1 MTWQGEEKKSMRTS
15 SAYQNLTERKIQ
27 AFERLQPEF
36 ERCFRFIQEVHGQR
50 RFQTFSVR
58 DIVYYLHALWVCER
72 KDRLLSVYRN
82 IVRYEG
88 QRCLSLLHRWQ
99 AGQDDEVIAFLQ
111 YKLDGLPFTE
121 LAGQIQAGRITQR
134 EENGTMRRLMHG
146 RQVLLNR
153 GINLMLAI
161 EALFALPEAEIV
173 QEVQAACLSLGHHPT
188 EIEQQLAELEDPLY
202 SYAPHRSLA
211 QRNMLVMNTLGM
223 AVMTLSTDKPGD
235 RSWKVLAPTE
245 KPYPFAEHRILGYL
259 ELLSPW
265 YNNLQRHRFFDPP
278 ERGQVFSL

>member
-1 MTWQGEEKKSMRTS
+1 MGTLSV
-15 SAYQNLTERKIQ
+15 YQNLTERKLQ

-36 ERCFRFIQEVHGQR
+36 ERCFHFIQEVHGQR
-50 RFQTFSVR
+50 RFQTFSVK
-58 DIVYYLHALWVCER
+58 DIVYYLHALWVCEC

-88 QRCLSLLHRWQ
+88 QRCLSLLHCWQ
-99 AGQDDEVIAFLQ
+99 AGEDGGVIAFLQ

-121 LAGQIQAGRITQR
+121 LTAQIQEARTFQQ
-134 EENGTMRRLMHG
+134 EENGTMKRLMHG

-153 GINLMLAI
+153 GVNLMLAI
-161 EALFALPEAEIV
+161 EALFALPEAERV
-173 QEVQAACLSLGHHPT
+173 QEVQAACLSFGHHPT
-188 EIEQQLAELEDPLY
+188 EIEQQLAELESPLY
-202 SYAPHRSLA
+202 AYAPHRSLA

-223 AVMTLSTDKPGD
+223 AVMTLATDMPGD

-245 KPYPFAEHRILGYL
+245 KPYPFAEHRILRYL

-265 YNNLQRHRFFDPP
+265 YNNLQKHRFFDPP
-278 ERGQVFSL
+278 ERDQAFLV

>member
-1 MTWQGEEKKSMRTS
+1 MGTLSV
-15 SAYQNLTERKIQ
+15 YQNLTERKLQ

-36 ERCFRFIQEVHGQR
+36 ERCFHFIQEVHGQR

-58 DIVYYLHALWVCER
+58 EIVYYLHALWVCEC
-72 KDRLLSVYRN
+72 KDRLLSVYKN

-99 AGQDDEVIAFLQ
+99 AGEDGEVIAFLQ

-121 LAGQIQAGRITQR
+121 LTRQIRETRAAQG

-161 EALFALPEAEIV
+161 ESIFALPEAEMI
-173 QEVQAACLSLGHHPT
+173 QEVQTACLSFGHLPK

-202 SYAPHRSLA
+202 IYAPHRSLA
-211 QRNMLVMNTLGM
+211 QQNMLVMNTLGM

-245 KPYPFAEHRILGYL
+245 MPYSFAEHRILGYL

-265 YNNLQRHRFFDPP
+265 YNNLQKHRFFDPP
-278 ERGQVFSL
+278 ERDQEFSL